1 MGGATRF
8 VMVLPV
14 QPECKKELNM
24 NKMLL
29 IAVTL
34 LIMVCGTAQARDDR
48 LHFSIEEAMN
58 TPDAKA
64 KLNKGYTFL
73 FGDTKSAEVVE
84 NFGEFQAN
92 KKTNAFGKEDKTACQ
107 WAFLSAM
114 VSFQDRIAAEG
125 GNAVI
130 NIRSY
135 YKKND
140 FSSETEFECGAGGL
154 MAGVTFKGDVVK
166 LKE

>member
-1 MGGATRF
+1 
-8 VMVLPV
+8 
-14 QPECKKELNM
+14 M
-24 NKMLL
+24 NK
-29 IAVTL
+29 TL
-34 LIMVCGTAQARDDR
+34 LAVFALFVLAVNTAQARDDR

-58 TPDAKA
+58 TADAKA

-73 FGDTKSAEVVE
+73 FGDSKSAEVVE
-84 NFGEFQAN
+84 NFGEFQSN
-92 KKTNAFGKEDKTACQ
+92 KKTNAFGKKDKTACQ
-107 WAFLSAM
+107 WAFLTAM
-114 VSFQDRIAAEG
+114 LSFQERIASEG

-135 YKKND
+135 YKKHE

-154 MAGVTFKGDVVK
+154 MAGVTFKGDVVT

>member
-1 MGGATRF
+1 MSKTLF
-8 VMVLPV
+8 
-14 QPECKKELNM
+14 
-24 NKMLL
+24 
-29 IAVTL
+29 IAVVL
-34 LIMVCGTAQARDDR
+34 LFLGYNTAQARDER

-58 TPDAKA
+58 TPDAKV

-73 FGDTKSAEVVE
+73 FGDSKSTDIIE
-84 NFGEFQAN
+84 NHGEFQSN
-92 KKTNAFGKEDKTACQ
+92 KKTNAFGKPDKTACQ

-114 VSFQDRIAAEG
+114 LSFQERITTEG
-125 GNAVI
+125 GNAVV

-154 MAGVTFKGDVVK
+154 MAGVTFKGDVVT
-166 LKE
+166 LKQ